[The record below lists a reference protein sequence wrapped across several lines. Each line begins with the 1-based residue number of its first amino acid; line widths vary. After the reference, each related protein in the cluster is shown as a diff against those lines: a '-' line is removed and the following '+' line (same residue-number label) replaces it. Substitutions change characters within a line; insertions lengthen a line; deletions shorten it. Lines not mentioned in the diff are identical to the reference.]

1 MTSGIPRLAGLSEVG
16 AGYDVYV
23 VDLWG
28 CLHNGIAA
36 YPDALDWMARVRGDG
51 AKVIF
56 LSNAPRRS
64 SAVAQQLV
72 RMGVEPGTYDAIMTA
87 GEAVRLEIEEAT
99 DPWYAGLGRRFFHI
113 GTEPD
118 AKLLDG
124 LDFER
129 VPDARDADFILC
141 CGIRSRDEQLS
152 DFEGMLAEFMNLGLP
167 MVCTN
172 PDKSVLRGESRELC
186 AGRIAERYVELGGDM
201 RQEGKPLPG
210 VYRHCL
216 DVLHEA
222 PGASALAIG
231 DGLHTDIL
239 GARLAGLDAVW
250 ITGGLPAHDWGIAPD
265 AMPDQDLVD
274 TACRE
279 ANVSPVAAIPLLR
292 W

>member
-1 MTSGIPRLAGLSEVG
+1 MTGHVPRLEGLS
-16 AGYDVYV
+16 ALKDHYDTYI

-36 YPDALDWMARVRGDG
+36 YPDALDWMARVRAEG

-64 SAVAQQLV
+64 SAVVRQIL
-72 RMGVEPGTYDAIMTA
+72 RMGVEEGTYDAVMTA
-87 GEAVRLEIEEAT
+87 GEAVRLEIEEAK

-113 GTEPD
+113 GTEQD
-118 AKLLDG
+118 AQLLDG

-129 VPDARDADFILC
+129 VENIADAEFVLC
-141 CGIRSRDEQLS
+141 CGIRASQEKLA
-152 DFEGMLAEFMNLGLP
+152 DFEPMLVEFFERGLP

-172 PDKSVLRGESRELC
+172 PDKFVLRGDTRELC
-186 AGRIAERYVELGGDM
+186 AGSIAERYVELGGDM

-216 DVLHEA
+216 DVLGEKPDA
-222 PGASALAIG
+222 AVLAIG
-231 DGLHTDIL
+231 DGLQTDIL
-239 GARLAGLDAVW
+239 GARVAGVDSVW
-250 ITGGLPAHDWGIAPD
+250 ITGGLPAHGWGLAPD
-265 AMPDQDLVD
+265 EMPSQGLIDA
-274 TACRE
+274 ACRD
-279 ANVSPVAAIPLLR
+279 ADVHPRAAVPLLR